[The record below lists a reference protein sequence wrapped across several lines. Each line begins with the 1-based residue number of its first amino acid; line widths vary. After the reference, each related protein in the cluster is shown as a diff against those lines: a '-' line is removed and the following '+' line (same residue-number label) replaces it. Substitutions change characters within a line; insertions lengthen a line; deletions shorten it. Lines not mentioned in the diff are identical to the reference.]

1 VTHTALAAAAAVAAA
16 GAVFLGLDNLFYTA
30 QVLGLP
36 TDKRISVNS
45 LEAAAKKQ
53 CSLSW
58 HAVQAQ
64 LAKQAGSSKPQDDPY
79 LLKVGACGT
88 ACTDCNEAS
97 QQCFTDRRCSS
108 PSS

>member
-1 VTHTALAAAAAVAAA
+1 MLHLLLCTQTIEA

-36 TDKRISVNS
+36 TGQRISINS

-58 HAVQAQ
+58 HAVKAQ
-64 LAKQAGSSKPQDDPY
+64 LAKQAGSSKTQDDPY
-79 LLKVGACGT
+79 LLKVGSLFALVFLLVGFLGLCVAT
-88 ACTDCNEAS
+88 
-97 QQCFTDRRCSS
+97 QLV
-108 PSS
+108 

>member
-1 VTHTALAAAAAVAAA
+1 VLGLPTDRLSNTAAAA

-58 HAVQAQ
+58 HAVKAQ
-64 LAKQAGSSKPQDDPY
+64 LAKQAGGSKPQDDPY
-79 LLKVGACGT
+79 LLKVGLYPV
-88 ACTDCNEAS
+88 CNLGLV
-97 QQCFTDRRCSS
+97 FK
-108 PSS
+108 